1 LLWYEPWKLL
11 QYIMVIIGFTLAARL
26 FGMLLAFVENFPESA
41 ETWPNWLRWLACLP
55 GSAILLIS
63 LGFAG
68 AFVHD
73 HFSMPVPGLFG
84 SLLVHILGALYTFA
98 CAMVFIVF
106 GTAIAPHF
114 RVVVAILLSLIALW
128 VDVAM
133 FVTLA
138 TALPASEYT
147 LIVVLTGVVGV
158 VAGWVMAYKMEL
170 FE

>member
-1 LLWYEPWKLL
+1 
-11 QYIMVIIGFTLAARL
+11 
-26 FGMLLAFVENFPESA
+26 
-41 ETWPNWLRWLACLP
+41 
-55 GSAILLIS
+55 
-63 LGFAG
+63 
-68 AFVHD
+68 
-73 HFSMPVPGLFG
+73 
-84 SLLVHILGALYTFA
+84 
-98 CAMVFIVF
+98 MVFIVF

-147 LIVVLTGVVGV
+147 LIVVLAGVVGV